1 MKWFINMIF
10 QNPPRSDGHTL
21 GRSLPKCTHQRG
33 IEKVG
38 TMYLISQ
45 SLRIQVSISLSL
57 TMCYIQSKVSEHCR
71 DGSGQNPTHPR
82 FDPTRGLF
90 GQPQKLSVVV
100 NEQVR

>member
-1 MKWFINMIF
+1 MKWFNMIF
-10 QNPPRSDGHTL
+10 QNPPSFDGHTL
-21 GRSLPKCTHQRG
+21 GRSLPKCTDQRE

-45 SLRIQVSISLSL
+45 SLWIQVSISLSL

-71 DGSGQNPTHPR
+71 DGSGQNP
-82 FDPTRGLF
+82 LF

-100 NEQVR
+100 KEQVR